1 MKRFILSFFSFVS
14 LFPVLSLAQSGI
26 TTDITA
32 PYNDI
37 EYLIQDVL
45 SDGTA
50 QISNVTLTVGDPA
63 QTGYF
68 EDANVANP
76 ILGYPD
82 GVFLSTSGGVPL
94 ESNLFGQAFGPN
106 PHPADPDITA
116 SLQLLFGANY
126 SATQHDQNNLIVV
139 EFDIV
144 ANLDYFE
151 FFYTFASR
159 EYQNWTCS
167 GSFNDVFGFYVTG
180 PNPNDPANP
189 YNGKNIALIPTD
201 LTQTSFT
208 TTPVSINSLN
218 QGFATSGNG
227 SNCTSA
233 NPNWQND
240 FIFFNQNFGLPN
252 PPANFYYTGYTKPL
266 RAFVAAECNET
277 YHMKLAICDV
287 ADGGVNSAVMLEK
300 GSLRSPVDVAVEPAP
315 NVYPDTNGWFY
326 EGCGTASIKFKRP
339 TAADFAPGTGDLVV
353 NFSLLGDAIYG
364 VDYDFL
370 NNPWPDHV
378 VIPNWD
384 SEFELFISPF
394 ADGINENV
402 ESLTIQI
409 PHLAGQSCNS
419 DYVEVELFIA
429 DYPEIQINL
438 VDEIDTHCPGDEVT
452 FEVSVS
458 GGLPINSVEPY
469 NIHWSQI
476 GYAHE
481 QTVSPEETTTYY
493 VEIEDLCPEYEHL
506 DSVVVNVSVWPE
518 LIIDDLEDQYICTD
532 IADQYDFLNNKVH
545 GGDGLFTYSW
555 VDINT
560 GYEVSTEENPL
571 LFSGEYEITIRDGC
585 ENQATNFVTIFHFEL
600 PDAEILAEEQGIER
614 TMQLSINE
622 FPVNSNFAFMIVDY
636 AWDLGDGSPIIT
648 NKGPIIHQY
657 PEFGFYTITLTS
669 TNDQGCQKVFTR
681 DIEVSPFMN
690 IPTIFT
696 PNGDGSNE
704 GFSAVSSRQYTS
716 FEMQVFD
723 RWGKE
728 IFESYDINQKWYGK
742 TKDGLV
748 CGEGIYVYKIKV
760 KYPNYPDAKEHNGVV
775 HLTR

>member
-1 MKRFILSFFSFVS
+1 M
-14 LFPVLSLAQSGI
+14 LSLMSTMSHAQLSGI
-26 TTDITA
+26 KTDKTA

-37 EYLIQDVL
+37 EYLIKDVL
-45 SDGTA
+45 SDGSA
-50 QISNVTLTVGDPA
+50 NISNVTYTYGDPSQIGFFYDTTA
-63 QTGYF
+63 T
-68 EDANVANP
+68 N
-76 ILGYPD
+76 ILGFED
-82 GVFLSTSGGVPL
+82 GVFMSTLGSVPI
-94 ESNLFGQAFGPN
+94 ETPSTQPWPYPNWGP
-106 PHPADPDITA
+106 PTIQDPSLIA

-126 SATQHDQNNLIVV
+126 SAAQHDQNNLIII
-139 EFDIV
+139 EFDIE
-144 ANLDYFE
+144 AGLDYFE
-151 FFYTFASR
+151 FWYSFASR
-159 EYQNWTCS
+159 EYEDYTCS
-167 GSFNDVFGFYVTG
+167 GSYNDVFGFYVSG
-180 PNPNDPANP
+180 PNPNNP
-189 YNGKNIALIPTD
+189 NAPYVNQNIALIPNNPQ
-201 LTQTSFT
+201 QTTFST
-208 TTPVSINSLN
+208 NPVSINSVNSGAASGSWDPNNCANAN
-218 QGFATSGNG
+218 Q
-227 SNCTSA
+227 
-233 NPNWQND
+233 NWTND
-240 FIFFNQNFGLPN
+240 AIFFNNNYGSNPVNFH
-252 PPANFYYTGYTKPL
+252 YTGFTDPL
-266 RAFVAAECNET
+266 KAYVQAECGET

-287 ADGGVNSAVMLEK
+287 SDGGLPSAVFLEK
-300 GSLRSPVDVAVEPAP
+300 GSLRSPVDVTVEPAP

-353 NFSLLGDAIYG
+353 NFTLLGDAIYD

-370 NNPWPDHV
+370 NNPWSDHV

-384 SEFELFISPF
+384 TEFELHISPF

-429 DYPEIQINL
+429 DYPEIEINL

-585 ENQATNFVTIFHFEL
+585 ENQATNSVTIFHFEL
-600 PDAEILAEEQGIER
+600 PDAEILAEEQGVER

-704 GFSAVSSRQYTS
+704 GFSPVSSRQYTS
-716 FEMQVFD
+716 FEMQIFD

-728 IFESYDINQKWYGK
+728 IFESDDISKKWYGK

-760 KYPNYPDAKEHNGVV
+760 KYPNYPDVIEHDGVL